1 MSEYLKKVTKEEN
14 VVINDESIQLICNAS
29 EGSMRDALSVLD
41 QAISLCEGNI
51 SEEKLSEMLN
61 LNNINFIID
70 LFEKLILSQVEQI
83 PQKINEIYQN
93 GFESMSVIRDLSKI
107 THIASPVSNTHLTL
121 PTIYSV

>member
-29 EGSMRDALSVLD
+29 EVSMRDALSVLD

-70 LFEKLILSQVEQI
+70 LFENLILSNVEQI
-83 PQKINEIYQN
+83 PEKKLMKFIK
-93 GFESMSVIRDLSKI
+93 MDLSRC
-107 THIASPVSNTHLTL
+107 L
-121 PTIYSV
+121 